1 MRSTRRAFSCL
12 NRTHERPVLA
22 EKPRVDIAG
31 VSVLVPRMQ
40 NQDEENEL
48 AAEDVEVVDGAVTDD
63 SVESAE
69 SAAEPLTPEAEIAKW
84 KEAAIRVAADLEN
97 YRKRMARER
106 AEDLRFAKSGLLE
119 ELLPVVDNFAM
130 GLQMAEKEQDSMIY
144 KGMAM
149 VKGQLDDFLASQ
161 GVKEVAAE
169 GIFDP
174 NFHEAVAEEEKEGA
188 EEGEILSVKR
198 KGYLLHDR
206 LLRAAA
212 VVVAKGPSGV
222 AEAGKENEGGSE

>member
-1 MRSTRRAFSCL
+1 
-12 NRTHERPVLA
+12 
-22 EKPRVDIAG
+22 
-31 VSVLVPRMQ
+31 MQ
-40 NQDEENEL
+40 NQDDKEL
-48 AAEDVEVVDGAVTDD
+48 APEEVEVAGVG
-63 SVESAE
+63 ESAE
-69 SAAEPLTPEAEIAKW
+69 TGEAGETAAEPLTPEAEIAKW
-84 KEAAIRVAADLEN
+84 KEAAIRTAADLEN

-130 GLQMAEKEQDSMIY
+130 GLQMAEQDQDSMIY

-149 VKGQLDDFLASQ
+149 VKGQLDDFLVSQ

-169 GIFDP
+169 GVFDP

-188 EEGEILSVKR
+188 EEGEILFVKR

-212 VVVAKGPSGV
+212 VVVAKGPSKE
-222 AEAGKENEGGSE
+222 EAGEETEGGSE